1 MRMAG
6 RFSRRVRAWAGA
18 QGVPVIDCKRGER
31 KHQLAEEYLASH
43 PVGTGVFAS
52 AIVLTYDPDRY
63 TGHPIDVVDLR
74 P

>member
-1 MRMAG
+1 
-6 RFSRRVRAWAGA
+6 V
-18 QGVPVIDCKRGER
+18 D
-31 KHQLAEEYLASH
+31 
-43 PVGTGVFAS
+43 TGVFTS

>member
-1 MRMAG
+1 
-6 RFSRRVRAWAGA
+6 
-18 QGVPVIDCKRGER
+18 
-31 KHQLAEEYLASH
+31 
-43 PVGTGVFAS
+43 VGTGVFAC